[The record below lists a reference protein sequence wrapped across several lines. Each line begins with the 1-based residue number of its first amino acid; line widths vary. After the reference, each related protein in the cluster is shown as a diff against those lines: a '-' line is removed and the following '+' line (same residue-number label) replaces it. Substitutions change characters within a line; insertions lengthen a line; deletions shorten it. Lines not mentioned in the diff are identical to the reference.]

1 MYFSLVPDIKQ
12 PVRPISFPFSESEYI
27 TAKNFFRRYQVNPD
41 IFEYAV
47 YFKKYAIEEGDRL
60 DNVADKLYGDPELDW
75 VIVLSNGMINP
86 QFSMPLRDQ
95 TVVKIDVNGKFY
107 PISCKIGEEDRVI
120 ASGEL
125 LSEIISTLDNQD
137 NKVSESKI
145 LLMAALILADKNLRN
160 TNETSDTVSKETLD
174 SIEIISWL
182 EQINL
187 KFKNIER
194 LINNS

>member
-1 MYFSLVPDIKQ
+1 M
-12 PVRPISFPFSESEYI
+12 
-27 TAKNFFRRYQVNPD
+27 N
-41 IFEYAV
+41 
-47 YFKKYAIEEGDRL
+47 
-60 DNVADKLYGDPELDW
+60 
-75 VIVLSNGMINP
+75 
-86 QFSMPLRDQ
+86 DQ

-160 TNETSDTVSKETLD
+160 TNEISDTVSKETLD

>member
-1 MYFSLVPDIKQ
+1 M
-12 PVRPISFPFSESEYI
+12 
-27 TAKNFFRRYQVNPD
+27 N
-41 IFEYAV
+41 
-47 YFKKYAIEEGDRL
+47 
-60 DNVADKLYGDPELDW
+60 
-75 VIVLSNGMINP
+75 
-86 QFSMPLRDQ
+86 DQ

-125 LSEIISTLDNQD
+125 LSEIISSLDNQD

>member
-1 MYFSLVPDIKQ
+1 M
-12 PVRPISFPFSESEYI
+12 
-27 TAKNFFRRYQVNPD
+27 N
-41 IFEYAV
+41 
-47 YFKKYAIEEGDRL
+47 
-60 DNVADKLYGDPELDW
+60 
-75 VIVLSNGMINP
+75 
-86 QFSMPLRDQ
+86 DQ

-160 TNETSDTVSKETLD
+160 TNEISDTVSKETLD

-182 EQINL
+182 EPINL